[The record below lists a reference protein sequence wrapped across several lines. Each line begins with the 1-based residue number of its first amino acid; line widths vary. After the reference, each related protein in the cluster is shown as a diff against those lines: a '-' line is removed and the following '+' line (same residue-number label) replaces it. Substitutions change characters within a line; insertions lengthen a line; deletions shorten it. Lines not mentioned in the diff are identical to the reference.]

1 MFGLSAVQ
9 QALFVYSELRNTGVF
24 PPLVSQNEIIHKR
37 CIHLVARDYDVEVS
51 IVPSVVCVFADLRSL
66 ESVVGLCIDKPF
78 FLAELQYLNAVLL
91 GIIQWARMCVVLWVY
106 TCVSV
111 SDPFNR

>member
-24 PPLVSQNEIIHKR
+24 PPLVSQNEVIHKR

-51 IVPSVVCVFADLRSL
+51 IVPSVVCV
-66 ESVVGLCIDKPF
+66 C
-78 FLAELQYLNAVLL
+78 LL
-91 GIIQWARMCVVLWVY
+91 ICCLGVCCWSMYR
-106 TCVSV
+106 
-111 SDPFNR
+111 